1 MRPCVKF
8 CALAVA
14 KEVRRM
20 RKKIILR
27 HWNFNKQKTGQ
38 VKRAV
43 ILVGILALGLILLA
57 GCRQRPKEVEL
68 QKKEVG
74 EAIYEEMVPPEEVM
88 VQEEP
93 EIAEAP
99 PVVQIPAPPREPAP
113 IKAPVV
119 EEKPVEVKV
128 EEAAP
133 LAKKPSLVMEKIDT
147 DGDGIPDTFVIKGE
161 PGAAPAPAKRAVKKK
176 RAAAAGGKININTAS
191 AKELESIPGVGPATA
206 KKIIAGRPYG
216 SIEEIMDVKGI
227 GEKTFGKMKSK
238 ITI

>member
-1 MRPCVKF
+1 
-8 CALAVA
+8 
-14 KEVRRM
+14 M

-27 HWNFNKQKTGQ
+27 HRNFNKQKTGQ
-38 VKRAV
+38 AKRAFICRQTETGQAKRAV

-57 GCRQRPKEVEL
+57 GCRQRP
-68 QKKEVG
+68 KEVG

-99 PVVQIPAPPREPAP
+99 PVVQVPIPRAPAP

-119 EEKPVEVKV
+119 EEKPVEIKV

-161 PGAAPAPAKRAVKKK
+161 PGAAPAPAKRAAEKK
-176 RAAAAGGKININTAS
+176 RAAAAGGKININSAS
-191 AKELESIPGVGPATA
+191 AKELQSIPGVGPATA

-227 GEKTFGKMKSK
+227 GEKTFAKMKSK